1 MFRSWSWFSVCSLT
15 VNGTLLVNKSSAS
28 PILFSVMPLV
38 YNTDVPP
45 KTDQLLAEIKA
56 WCEANE
62 IKQVQLAK
70 MLGVNRSAVTD
81 WYKRRKTPTAEQALT
96 MLEILRKRQDES

>member
-1 MFRSWSWFSVCSLT
+1 
-15 VNGTLLVNKSSAS
+15 
-28 PILFSVMPLV
+28 V
-38 YNTDVPP
+38 YNSGVPP

-62 IKQVQLAK
+62 IKQVQLAR

-81 WYKRRKTPTAEQALT
+81 WYKRRKTPTAEQVLT
-96 MLEILRKRQDES
+96 MLEMLQRPK